1 MSDTLPPFPADSSAG
16 SIQPAD
22 SSAEPIRPVA
32 QPELLEAQHNE
43 AHCLA
48 FTTCWDAEGHQ
59 WNITLREGVTSGELE
74 KLLTAMQYTGKLA
87 ARHGISLDNPGLTAK
102 AARAPTS
109 KRKAGAT
116 APAAKPAP
124 AVKPVPNRKPPLRD
138 MGFQAALEPGYE
150 RIYRIVINPNA
161 TDPDKPRVE
170 LWGKPNLK
178 YPITTV
184 PAQVLGAKLLARY
197 ENLEPAAFDYLLE
210 PGATYTVDWAI
221 QMVDSER
228 LNRSGKPYRDV
239 GTIVDFSL
247 EEEEEERT

>member
-1 MSDTLPPFPADSSAG
+1 MSDTLPPFS
-16 SIQPAD
+16 AD

-124 AVKPVPNRKPPLRD
+124 AVKPAPNRKPPLRD
-138 MGFQAALEPGYE
+138 MGFQAASEPGYE